1 MSIFRTRKDP
11 SSGDQSSTESVSR
24 VGGHDCGSGS
34 GSGSGSTKTSQQFAL
49 TNSTVRREKYEENLR
64 QQYFE
69 HGDRLSR
76 DVQAN
81 ISLTLTGARTFD
93 DNDVTFKRSGSNL
106 SDGKQQSTRKNRCKK
121 CGQVKMGHV
130 CPYASSLLRNIGRHG
145 ISLGECARCRR
156 AGDAGPGV
164 VRDEQLHFDQGWFIC
179 MIADD
184 RKMPMSSSI
193 AIGDRNEFRRHNLVS
208 GISLFRRKTLLG
220 PPTTACNPIDD
231 KRSDAGAMRD
241 AAAENKT
248 TDWLFQPSMDITTDQ
263 YRLVTPR
270 DASPR
275 PRGTMRTPKCP

>member
-1 MSIFRTRKDP
+1 
-11 SSGDQSSTESVSR
+11 
-24 VGGHDCGSGS
+24 
-34 GSGSGSTKTSQQFAL
+34 
-49 TNSTVRREKYEENLR
+49 
-64 QQYFE
+64 
-69 HGDRLSR
+69 
-76 DVQAN
+76 
-81 ISLTLTGARTFD
+81 
-93 DNDVTFKRSGSNL
+93 
-106 SDGKQQSTRKNRCKK
+106 
-121 CGQVKMGHV
+121 
-130 CPYASSLLRNIGRHG
+130 
-145 ISLGECARCRR
+145 
-156 AGDAGPGV
+156 
-164 VRDEQLHFDQGWFIC
+164 
-179 MIADD
+179 
-184 RKMPMSSSI
+184 MSSSI